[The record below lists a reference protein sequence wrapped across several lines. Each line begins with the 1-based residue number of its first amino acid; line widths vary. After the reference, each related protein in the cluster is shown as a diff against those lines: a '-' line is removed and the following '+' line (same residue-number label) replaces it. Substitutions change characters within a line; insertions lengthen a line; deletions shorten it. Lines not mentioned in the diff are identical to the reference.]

1 MSWAA
6 QIEEIDASKSLGS
19 RTSAGIRF
27 FRSSAVWFRLGVEAV
42 RSGSGS
48 GSGDEDE
55 WREGVVNL
63 TPGLG
68 YGRGRLCDTVL
79 TTGDNFGN
87 GGHSR
92 IAIRIPNP
100 HRQAPVFSDA
110 VATKR
115 KPSASNKL

>member
-27 FRSSAVWFRLGVEAV
+27 FRSSAVGFRLGVEAV

-68 YGRGRLCDTVL
+68 YGRGRLCDAVL
-79 TTGDNFGN
+79 TTKEITLEMGDT
-87 GGHSR
+87 HVSR
-92 IAIRIPNP
+92 
-100 HRQAPVFSDA
+100 
-110 VATKR
+110 VAFLTLTDKL
-115 KPSASNKL
+115 PSSPML